1 VVADAS
7 FAGLP
12 ADVAHALTTTTW
24 TKTPCGLS
32 AIVWIVVALWLLAH
46 AAVTLYCR

>member
-7 FAGLP
+7 SPDFRRTSHTLM
-12 ADVAHALTTTTW
+12 TTTTW